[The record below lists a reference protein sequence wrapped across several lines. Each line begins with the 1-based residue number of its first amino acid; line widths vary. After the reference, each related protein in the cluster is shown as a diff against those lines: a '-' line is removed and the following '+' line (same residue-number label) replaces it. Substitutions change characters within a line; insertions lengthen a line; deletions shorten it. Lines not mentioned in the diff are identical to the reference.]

1 MSDSSFEGSQAFNRI
16 SNAYEDVI
24 PNSGSLILNIPIVDL
39 IGKQEGIGL
48 SIQLSYSMGAPGTLG
63 LPDNW
68 SFGIPSLVPGESL
81 QINGV
86 RYIIDPAWTDST
98 GYASGLK
105 YENNHGIA
113 FVNNISGQ
121 PLPYGQYGVTYQF
134 AFSNTAGSAY
144 YFDAT
149 GKLLMNADRHGN
161 YIYYSYTD
169 NNLLDYIVDSF
180 GQQTTFGY
188 NPNQII
194 ITCPDGRATT
204 LNYFNAG
211 ISSLADPL
219 GHTTNFT
226 NSLQGSF
233 NVVSAIAYPS
243 GKTTNVSY
251 TSIDF
256 QDSNNATYAIPAI
269 SDLYY
274 MDQNNNTL
282 AHYQYAYGTA
292 TGGNTFTGLQG
303 GYTLSSSADGLLDSN
318 NALYQYNVEVRSL
331 DSAGNILSLT
341 DTFYSFAHVPVQQ
354 NTYVIDAAGV
364 QSGYVQ
370 VNSIY
375 DISPDHHNQQPNYLN
390 PKQTEQLFFAGS
402 SPNGVPQNKRVFQ
415 YDDFGNTT
423 SKQSSSYNLL
433 SGTYAT
439 DVIEAAAY
447 FTQAGMPIFTLIGT
461 VAKTDSVTNQV
472 VRTVNA
478 LTADSRDIASS
489 TVSYSNDGGAT
500 WNDWKVRN
508 TVFDAYGRE
517 ISETFQWAGKNVP
530 GVQQTSSKYAYA
542 YNAAKFVVTTT
553 ITNALGFNS
562 SHAVSTMYGKKVAD
576 TLPSGATNLYAYD
589 QLGRIVNMTSPSGL
603 LTTYAYKLFG
613 VDGENSTTTT
623 NPLGYQTRSVCDP
636 LGREIA
642 NYDNG
647 NPLNPQQPRTLSAKQ
662 YDVLGNVIAE
672 TDVFGNT
679 TSGVYNS
686 LGKPTRSTDRLK
698 NQTDIAYD
706 FSTNTTIT
714 SINGIA
720 QKRVVNDNCGRAIL
734 EEKYPNTSN
743 TDPASQYTLRRVSAY
758 GGFGNLLSKSVNRV
772 DGAVATELYS
782 NAYQYDAEAQQINDR
797 FSAPD
802 GSLSVTQTVYDLNNK
817 EISHTK
823 NVTYP
828 DKRTYAVPGDVSQYD
843 ALGQLVKLS
852 NNLGQAEV
860 YAYNGDGLLAS
871 KTLFDGSVISYQYT
885 ADGQKS
891 KESWTENGAACSIAY
906 AYDNGGRLVST
917 SDKNGAVTN
926 SYSLDSVLT
935 GITYPDGKKLAYT
948 LDQYSRKVDQLDV
961 SGATTTYAYTA
972 LNQLSSVK
980 NTQDSLTYS
989 FYDDTSKNTMFGA
1002 PKSVSLSNNYTET
1015 YQYDSHDRK
1024 NGTQKLSVTGD
1035 VILNESNA
1043 FNAMNQ
1049 LSASTLTSALSSD
1062 VSLNQQ
1068 RTYSYDA
1075 FSQLSTDTIK
1085 NSSGAVVS
1093 DDAFQ
1098 YDGNANVLK
1107 KTSNGV
1113 VTSYTYNSIDQ
1124 LTAYTVGTGKQQT
1137 QTYDKNGRLIVD
1149 GDGNGYT
1156 YDVRGKLLNVEG
1168 IGDTKYTYYSN
1179 QLLATRVSQTSTV
1192 QMYYDNVLQVVNTCQ
1207 NGTPTQFLM
1216 VGSKRYASYSGNA
1229 APYYYGTNQRQDTV
1243 LGLSSSSG
1251 NGDALIGSAS
1261 YQAYGAQKDVH
1272 LGLDAS
1278 NNFAWNQE
1286 YKDADNNLVYLR
1298 ARYYDP
1304 KTMRFISRDSN
1315 RLDNRYAFGNGDPV
1329 NNIDP
1334 SGHDALEYAAFGVTA
1349 GLVVGAIGVAA
1360 YVAITYGA
1368 AVTAAV
1374 GGTGIVASIGAGAL
1388 VGAGALALG
1397 AGAGSV
1403 GAIAGAVTLA
1413 SAAVAATVTEVSIG
1427 AAVGAS
1433 IGAGLG
1439 AYVGAS
1445 VAGTTGMAA
1454 GTAVGGAIGG
1464 YLGSAAGEALGYAG
1478 ATVATAATAATEAT
1492 FAAVTAATTVA
1503 TDAVAAAA
1511 AAAAAGGAAAG
1522 DAALSLLA
1530 LLLFA

>member
-1 MSDSSFEGSQAFNRI
+1 MSDNSFEGSQAFNRI

-48 SIQLSYSMGAPGTLG
+48 TIQLSYSMGVSGSLG

-81 QINGV
+81 EIKGM
-86 RYIIDPAWTDST
+86 RYIIDPDWTDST

-113 FVNNISGQ
+113 FVNNISGA
-121 PLPYGQYGVTYQF
+121 PLPYGQYSATYQF
-134 AFSNTAGSAY
+134 AFSDTDGSAY
-144 YFDAT
+144 YFDST

-161 YIYYSYTD
+161 YIYYSYTS

-194 ITCPDGRATT
+194 VTCPDGRATT
-204 LNYFNAG
+204 LNYSNAG
-211 ISSLADPL
+211 ISSLVDPL

-226 NSLQGSF
+226 NSLQGNF
-233 NVVSAIAYPS
+233 NVVSAIDYPS

-251 TSIDF
+251 TSIEF
-256 QDSNNATYAIPAI
+256 QDSNNAVYAIPAI

-274 MDQNNNTL
+274 MDQDNTL
-282 AHYQYAYGTA
+282 AHYQYAYGTD

-318 NALYQYNVEVRSL
+318 NTLYQYNVEVRSL
-331 DSAGNILSLT
+331 DLAGNILSLVN
-341 DTFYSFAHVPVQQ
+341 TFYSFAHVPVQQ

-364 QSGYVQ
+364 QSGYLQ
-370 VNSIY
+370 VNSTY
-375 DISPDHHNQQPNYLN
+375 DISPDRHNQQPNYLS
-390 PKQTEQLFFAGS
+390 PKQTEQLFFQGS
-402 SPNGVPQNKRVFQ
+402 SPNGVPQSKRAFQ
-415 YDDFGNTT
+415 YDVFGNAT
-423 SKQSSSYNLL
+423 SKQSSSYNL
-433 SGTYAT
+433 STQAYVT
-439 DVIEAAAY
+439 DVVEEASY
-447 FTQAGMPIFTLIGT
+447 FTQAGMSIFTLIDT
-461 VAKTDSVTNQV
+461 VARTDSITNQV
-472 VRTVNA
+472 IKTVNT

-489 TVSYSNDGGAT
+489 TVSFSNDGGST
-500 WNDWKVRN
+500 WNDWKIRN
-508 TVFDAYGRE
+508 VAFDAHGRE
-517 ISETFQWAGKNVP
+517 TSETFRWVKKNAP
-530 GVQQTSSKYAYA
+530 GVQQTSSSYAYA
-542 YNAAKFVVTTT
+542 YDPTKFTVTTT
-553 ITNALGFNS
+553 ITDALGFNS

-576 TLPSGATNLYAYD
+576 TLPSGVTTLYTYD
-589 QLGRIVNMTSPSGL
+589 QLGRIVSMVLPSGL
-603 LTTYAYKLFG
+603 TTSYVYKLFG
-613 VDGENSTTTT
+613 IDGENSTTTT
-623 NPLGYQTRSVCDP
+623 NPLGYLTKSICDP

-642 NYDNG
+642 TCDNG
-647 NPLNPQQPRTLSAKQ
+647 NPVDPRQLRTLSRKQ

-672 TDVFGNT
+672 MDVFGNT

-686 LGKPTRSTDRLK
+686 LGKPTRSIDPLK

-706 FSTNTTIT
+706 FSANTTIT
-714 SINGIA
+714 RINGIA
-720 QKRVVNDNCGRAIL
+720 QKKVVNDNCGRAIL

-743 TDPASQYTLRRVSAY
+743 TDPGSQYTLRRVSAY
-758 GGFGNLLSKSVNRV
+758 GGFGNLLSKSISRV
-772 DGAVATELYS
+772 DGTVATELYS
-782 NAYQYDAEAQQINDR
+782 NAYQYDAESQQISDQ

-802 GSLSVTQTVYDLNNK
+802 GSLSLTQTVYDLSNK

-823 NVTYP
+823 KVAYP
-828 DKRTYAVPGDVSQYD
+828 DKRTYTVPGDVCQYD
-843 ALGQLVKLS
+843 ALGQMVELS
-852 NNLGQAEV
+852 NNLDQIEAYV
-860 YAYNGDGLLAS
+860 YNSDGLLVS
-871 KTLFDGSVISYQYT
+871 KTLFDGSIISYQYT
-885 ADGQKS
+885 VDGQKS
-891 KESWTENGAACSIAY
+891 RESWTENGAACSIAY
-906 AYDNGGRLVST
+906 AYDDGGRLVST
-917 SDKNGAVTN
+917 TDKNGTVTN
-926 SYSLDSVLT
+926 SYSLDSVVT
-935 GITYPDGKKLAYT
+935 GIAYPDGKKIAYT
-948 LDQYSRKVDQLDV
+948 LDQYSRKVSQLDA
-961 SGATTTYAYTA
+961 SGAMTTYAYTA

-980 NTQDSLTYS
+980 NARDLLTYS
-989 FYDDTSKNTMFGA
+989 FYNDTSKNTVLGA
-1002 PKSVSLSNNYTET
+1002 PKSVSLSNNYIET
-1015 YQYDSHDRK
+1015 YLYDAHDRK
-1024 NGTQKLSVTGD
+1024 NGTQKLSVAGA
-1035 VILNESNA
+1035 VILNESNVFDA
-1043 FNAMNQ
+1043 LNQ
-1049 LSASTLTSALSSD
+1049 LSASMLNSTLSSD

-1068 RTYSYDA
+1068 RIYSYDA
-1075 FSQLSTDTIK
+1075 FGQLSTDIIR
-1085 NSSGAVVS
+1085 NGSGTVVS
-1093 DDAFQ
+1093 DDAFL

-1124 LTAYTVGTGKQQT
+1124 LTAYTVGTGRQQT
-1137 QTYDKNGRLIVD
+1137 QTYDKNGRLIID
-1149 GDGNGYT
+1149 GDGNRYA

-1168 IGDTKYTYYSN
+1168 TSDIKYAYYPN
-1179 QLLATRVSQTSTV
+1179 ELLAARARPASTV
-1192 QMYYDNVLQVVNTCQ
+1192 QMYYDNVLQVANTSQ
-1207 NGTPTQFLM
+1207 NGVPTQFLM
-1216 VGSKRYASYSGNA
+1216 VGSKRYASYSGDA

-1243 LGLSSSSG
+1243 LGLSPSSG

-1261 YQAYGAQKDVH
+1261 YQAYGVQTNVH
-1272 LGLDAS
+1272 LGLDAG

-1286 YKDADNNLVYLR
+1286 YADADNGLVYLR

-1315 RLDNRYAFGNGDPV
+1315 RLDNRYAYGNGDPV

-1334 SGHDALEYAAFGVTA
+1334 SGHDALEYAAFGVSA
-1349 GLVVGAIGVAA
+1349 GLVVGAIGLAA

-1374 GGTGIVASIGAGAL
+1374 GGAGVVASIGAGAL

-1397 AGAGSV
+1397 AGAGTV
-1403 GAIAGAVTLA
+1403 GAIAGTVTLA

-1445 VAGTTGMAA
+1445 VAGTAGMAA

-1492 FAAVTAATTVA
+1492 LAAVTAATTMA

-1522 DAALSLLA
+1522 DAALSLLG
-1530 LLLFA
+1530 LLFLV